1 MRDSG
6 SGNRDSGI
14 GARGAAGDAAPPRR
28 GAGTSSGVLWLA
40 VASAVVLMLRNAPAH
55 SRIPGPESPL
65 PIPDSRL
72 ARLEPRVPAPLADT
86 DSAAGAA
93 LFVGY
98 NCADCHG
105 VDGAGAMGPSLADN
119 RWRFGGS
126 AEEVYRSIADGRPEG
141 MPRWGPKIPP
151 AHIRQLTAYVRSLGA
166 GRDVTTE
173 DFRGRTVT
181 TVGH

>member
-1 MRDSG
+1 
-6 SGNRDSGI
+6 
-14 GARGAAGDAAPPRR
+14 
-28 GAGTSSGVLWLA
+28 LWLA
-40 VASAVVLMLRNAPAH
+40 VAAALALTLRAAPAH
-55 SRIPGPESPL
+55 SRVPSPESRFPNAGSRVPGP
-65 PIPDSRL
+65 DD
-72 ARLEPRVPAPLADT
+72 RVPAPLANP
-86 DSAAGAA
+86 DSAAGAT
-93 LFVGY
+93 LFVSY

-126 AEEVYRSIADGRPEG
+126 ADEVYRSIADGRPEG

>member
-1 MRDSG
+1 MSERDA
-6 SGNRDSGI
+6 GI
-14 GARGAAGDAAPPRR
+14 GTRASTIRDAKQRR
-28 GAGTSSGVLWLA
+28 GTAAAAAVLWLTAMSA
-40 VASAVVLMLRNAPAH
+40 VAVTMRDVPTRSLTA
-55 SRIPGPESPL
+55 S
-65 PIPDSRL
+65 PDSR
-72 ARLEPRVPAPLADT
+72 ASTVEPRVPVPLANA
-86 DSAAGAA
+86 DSAAGAT

-98 NCADCHG
+98 NCIDCHG
-105 VDGAGAMGPSLADN
+105 VDGSGAMGPSLADN

-151 AHIRQLTAYVRSLGA
+151 AQIRQLAAYVRSLGA

-173 DFRGRTVT
+173 DFRGQTVT